1 MSCIIDLFVAS
12 AKNKFRGNYYL
23 LFDYMAYDLTGLV
36 DKKVKFKLPQIKYI
50 MKSLLKG
57 LDYLHSEVNLAHRD
71 IKGANILMSAEGK
84 VQITDFGLARILN
97 LKNQKATYTTRVV
110 TLWYRAPELLLGFK
124 NYNFSVDIWSMG
136 CVFVELITG

>member
-36 DKKVKFKLPQIKYI
+36 DKKVKFNLPQIKYI

-84 VQITDFGLARILN
+84 VQLTDFGLARILN